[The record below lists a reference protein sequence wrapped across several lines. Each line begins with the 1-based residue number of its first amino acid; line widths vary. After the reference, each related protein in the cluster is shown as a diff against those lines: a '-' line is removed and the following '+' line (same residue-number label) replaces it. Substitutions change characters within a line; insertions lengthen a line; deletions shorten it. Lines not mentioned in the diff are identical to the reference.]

1 MATHSKLP
9 VYLEI
14 GSKRTFAGALDWP
27 GWSRSGTDDAAAL
40 QALLGY
46 GKRYQKAIRTA
57 RLGFQPP
64 DDVGTFKVVEKV
76 KGDATTDF
84 GTPGCIP
91 QADTVKVSDAELRRL
106 EAILQACWRTFDEV
120 AAAATGRTL
129 RLGPRGGGRDRQKM
143 MEHVFGAEHAYAT
156 ALGWKLPFLG
166 PEATPAQLQEFRKG
180 ILQGLEASAHGELPL
195 RGPRGGRR
203 WPARYF
209 VRRAA
214 WHILDHAWE
223 IEDRLE

>member
-1 MATHSKLP
+1 MTTHSKMP
-9 VYLEI
+9 VYLEV
-14 GSKRTFAGALDWP
+14 GSKRTFAGAVDWP
-27 GWSRSGTDDAAAL
+27 GWSRSGTGDASAL
-40 QALLGY
+40 QALLDY
-46 GKRYQKAIRTA
+46 GKRYQKAIRAA

-64 DDVGTFKVVEKV
+64 AEVGTFKVVEKI
-76 KGDATTDF
+76 KGDTTTDF

-91 QADTVKVSDAELRRL
+91 QADTVKVSEAELRRL
-106 EAILQACWRTFDEV
+106 EAILKACWHTFDEV
-120 AAAATGRTL
+120 AAAAKGRTL
-129 RLGPRGGGRDRQKM
+129 RLGPRGGGRDLQKM

-166 PEATPAQLQEFRKG
+166 PEATPEQLQEFRKG

-214 WHILDHAWE
+214 WHILDHGWE

>member
-1 MATHSKLP
+1 MATPSKMP
-9 VYLEI
+9 VYMEI
-14 GSKRTFAGALDWP
+14 GSKRTFAAALDWP
-27 GWSRSGTDDAAAL
+27 GWSRSGTDETSAL
-40 QALLGY
+40 QALLDY
-46 GKRYQKAIRTA
+46 GRRYQKAVRSA
-57 RLGFQPP
+57 RLGFQLPEGT
-64 DDVGTFKVVEKV
+64 GTFKVVEKI

-91 QADTVKVSDAELRRL
+91 QADTAKVSEPELRRL
-106 EAILQACWRTFDEV
+106 EAILKACWRTFDEV
-120 AAAATGRTL
+120 AASAEGRTL
-129 RLGPRGGGRDRQKM
+129 RLGPRGGGRDRRKM
-143 MEHVFGAEHAYAT
+143 LEHVLGAEHAYAT

-166 PEATPAQLQEFRKG
+166 PDATPEQLQAFRKG
-180 ILQGLEASAHGELPL
+180 ILEGLAASAHGELPL